1 MDITCKSSWDLWVTL
16 PNKNTITL
24 LGVTPNGI
32 NIKTSL
38 KTTKKYMAI
47 AAVTTQT
54 IAVGYTNSL
63 GIDLIDLSGNILY
76 QLSSTLNPF
85 SMVTT
90 ADGYLIMSIVRDNS
104 IAKLKL
110 EDNSTVF
117 RHKVQQI
124 EKTRGVEFIMDGSFI
139 IGDRDKRTLNLI
151 SPNGAWVKNLWTHPG
166 VFHMILWDVTKNG
179 AAVNFICPS
188 KT

>member
-1 MDITCKSSWDLWVTL
+1 MDITCKSSWDLWLTL
-16 PNKNTITL
+16 PYENTITH

-32 NIKTSL
+32 NIKTSM
-38 KTTKKYMAI
+38 KTSKKYLAI

-54 IAVGYTNSL
+54 LAVGYLSGA
-63 GIDLIDLSGNILY
+63 GIDLIDLSGRILR

-110 EDNSTVF
+110 EDNSTF
-117 RHKVQQI
+117 FHHKVKQI
-124 EKTRGVEFIMDGSFI
+124 EIPRGVEFIMDGSSI
-139 IGDRDKRTLNLI
+139 IADRDKRTLNII
-151 SPNGAWVKNLWTHPG
+151 SPDGVWVKNLWTHPG
-166 VFHMILWDVTKNG
+166 
-179 AAVNFICPS
+179 
-188 KT
+188 